1 MPKRNKT
8 PESRHPQ
15 AAPAAVVGP
24 AGPSTSAVVAALAG
38 MAAAWSA
45 AGSLGLMSHPL
56 RHGISWLGLGVLLIA
71 AWPRGPAWFK
81 KGSGTVA
88 GTARRVL
95 RTTVPDPFLNHARNR
110 TCIIGLV
117 AAAVVAVWMTAS
129 AMPVCN
135 VLAIT
140 LVLAMLA
147 RNAGPDQQLLEI
159 TSLATAVLGVYRLAM
174 ASIPTVWS
182 LGDAA
187 GRAFGEMSETLWG
200 RPLALGETF
209 AGLDFLVLMAA
220 LYAGWL
226 VRTSTPRLW
235 RAILAAA
242 GILVGHFSYLF
253 ILSCS
258 HAFID
263 ALPEVPPV
271 PTPSPYVPPDW
282 QWSEAVRTL
291 LPWNLPIVAG
301 VIHLSVAALMFRWA
315 KWAPD
320 LEAEDGDSV
329 EDHIPFVAKTDTN
342 PKRKRGTQPTASLAL
357 RVGVTLPKTGKLGG
371 GRDGKSSG
379 QPAWRTNLAQYGL
392 AILAGLIPPL
402 VILSWGASDLQGIK
416 IVAHEHGYLDWLKPR
431 HGSYGR
437 ASAGMYGMLP
447 TLVESLGGEFA
458 RSEDLA
464 AGDLADA
471 DILLLIHP
479 NRPWPSEQLD
489 RVWDF
494 VRQGGSLLVA
504 AEPAMYTADRQS
516 SFNQILQPT
525 RIEVRSDT
533 AISQIGQWEQSFLS
547 LAHPATTG
555 LDGGRNQFGQMM
567 GSSLAVRWPASPI
580 LVGRWGSGDPGSDA
594 VHTGAYGYDPGE
606 KLGDLILAAED
617 RLGMGKVVVLGDTAC
632 ISNQMIG
639 RSYPFI
645 GRMLAYLAGR
655 SSSPQVGWRQTLGL
669 LACLALVGLCF
680 CRTDCE
686 QLVTVAVVMTLSL
699 WGTRALGHQSTRVL
713 PDGRTAS
720 PNNVAYIDASHVE
733 AYCDEPWGND
743 GIDGLFLTLMR
754 NGFLPL
760 MASDLG
766 ADRLEKSAV
775 LISIAPA
782 RPFSNTQRSTVREFV
797 EEGGIFIST
806 VGAEHAGPSGPLLA
820 DFGFAVPP
828 AHQRAGKNLTESEP
842 AGCVQ
847 PFYLDLPDRQAR
859 VMLFAGWPI
868 RHPAEGA
875 MALAYGDDGSP
886 VMALGHFGKGAVILV
901 GDSCF
906 AMNKNLERVDGE
918 LLYGFHDNPDFW
930 RWLIADLTGRPEWIP
945 PKRESAA
952 QPESNPAGE
961 TTPDEASGGEE
972 SP

>member
-1 MPKRNKT
+1 MPQSRKRNKT
-8 PESRHPQ
+8 PESHPPEATPV
-15 AAPAAVVGP
+15 AATGP
-24 AGPSTSAVVAALAG
+24 AGPSLPAVIAALAG
-38 MAAAWSA
+38 MLAAWSA
-45 AGSLGLMSHPL
+45 AGSLGLMSHAL

-71 AWPRGPAWFK
+71 AWPRGFK
-81 KGSGTVA
+81 KGSGTVVRS
-88 GTARRVL
+88 TL
-95 RTTVPDPFLNHARNR
+95 RAVPATVPDPFLNPIVNR
-110 TCIIGLV
+110 TQILGLV

-140 LVLAMLA
+140 LLLAILA
-147 RNAGPDQQLLEI
+147 KYAGPDRQLLEI
-159 TSLATAVLGVYRLAM
+159 TSLATAVLGIYRLAM

-182 LGDAA
+182 LADVA
-187 GRAFGEMSETLWG
+187 GRAFGEVSETFWG

-209 AGLDFLVLMAA
+209 AGLDFLVLMFA

-226 VRTSTPRLW
+226 VHTSTPRLS

-242 GILVGHFSYLF
+242 GILLGHFAYLF

-258 HAFID
+258 HAFIA

-271 PTPSPYVPPDW
+271 PTPSPFVPPEW

-315 KWAPD
+315 KWLPD
-320 LEAEDGDSV
+320 LEAEFKKGSGTVVRSTLRAVPATVPD
-329 EDHIPFVAKTDTN
+329 PFLN
-342 PKRKRGTQPTASLAL
+342 QR
-357 RVGVTLPKTGKLGG
+357 
-371 GRDGKSSG
+371 KSSG
-379 QPAWRTNLAQYGL
+379 QPAWRTNLVEYGP
-392 AILAGLIPPL
+392 AILAGLIPLL
-402 VILSWGASDLQGIK
+402 VILSWGASDLKGTK
-416 IVAHEHGYLDWLKPR
+416 IVAHDQGYLDWLKPR

-437 ASAGMYGMLP
+437 ALAGMYGMLP

-464 AGDLADA
+464 AADLADA

-479 NRPWPSEQLD
+479 NRPWSPEQLD

-494 VRQGGSLLVA
+494 VRGGGSLLLA
-504 AEPAMYTADRQS
+504 AEPAMYTGDHQS
-516 SFNQILQPT
+516 SFNELLQPT
-525 RIEVRSDT
+525 RIEVHSDT
-533 AISQIGQWEQSFLS
+533 AISQIGLWEQSFLP

-555 LDGGRNQFGQMM
+555 LDGDRNQFGQMM

-580 LVGRWGSGDPGSDA
+580 LVGRWGFGDPGSDA
-594 VHTGAYGYDPGE
+594 VHTGAYSHDPGE

-617 RLGMGKVVVLGDTAC
+617 RIGRGKVIVLGDTAS

-655 SSSPQVGWRQTLGL
+655 SSSPQAGWRQTLGL
-669 LACLALVGLCF
+669 LACLALIGLCF
-680 CRTDCE
+680 IRTDCE
-686 QLVTVAVVMTLSL
+686 QLATVAVVMTLSL

-713 PDGRTAS
+713 PDGRAAS

-754 NGFLPL
+754 NGYLPL
-760 MASDLG
+760 LASDLA

-782 RPFSNTQRSTVREFV
+782 RPFSDTQRRTVREFV
-797 EEGGIFIST
+797 EAGGIFIST
-806 VGAEHAGPSGPLLA
+806 VGAEHAGPSGQLLA
-820 DFGFAVPP
+820 DFGFGVSPT
-828 AHQRAGKNLTESEP
+828 HLRAGKSQEEP
-842 AGCVQ
+842 EPLGCVQ
-847 PFYLDLPDRQAR
+847 PVYLDLPDRQIS

-868 RHPAEGA
+868 RHPAQGA
-875 MALAYGDDGSP
+875 QGLAHVDDGSP
-886 VMALGHFGKGAVILV
+886 VIAVGYFGKGTVVLI

-918 LLYGFHDNPDFW
+918 PLFGHYDNPDFW
-930 RWLIADLTGRPEWIP
+930 RWMLADLTDRPKWIP
-945 PKRESAA
+945 PKREPPAR
-952 QPESNPAGE
+952 PESNSAGQ
-961 TTPDEASGGEE
+961 TTADQASGEEE